1 MDSEESTYSQLE
13 KLRTVAYM
21 SIMLCETLLA
31 TGHNTQLSTAAIKL
45 LLTTA
50 KGALGEKV

>member
-1 MDSEESTYSQLE
+1 MDSEESTYSQLQ

-50 KGALGEKV
+50 KGALNETI